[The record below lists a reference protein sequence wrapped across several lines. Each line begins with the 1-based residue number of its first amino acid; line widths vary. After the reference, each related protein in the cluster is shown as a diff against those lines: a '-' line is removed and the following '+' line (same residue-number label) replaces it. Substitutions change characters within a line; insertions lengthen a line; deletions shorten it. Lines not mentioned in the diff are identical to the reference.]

1 MKPLGSVAAVV
12 AAIRED
18 ASAEAEALDRQAQ
31 AEIDRIRMSEASDI
45 VTIPDRERK
54 LVAARQHARVRL
66 AHEDW
71 EDTREA
77 VADRERWLARAVE
90 IGEQQLAGPDDP
102 LVRRERLTALAHEA
116 LARLPGGTCEIVVS
130 GADLTLLNPEWCRA
144 VATGAGRDEIRAVE
158 GPVDGGCVVRTLDG
172 RASFDNTFA
181 ARGRRFQ
188 ATWRAALAELYEQAL
203 QMATSPVDRP
213 PGA

>member
-31 AEIDRIRMSEASDI
+31 TEIDRIRTSEASDV

-54 LVAARQHARVRL
+54 LAAARQHARVRL

-77 VADRERWLARAVE
+77 VADRDRWLARAAE
-90 IGEQQLAGPDDP
+90 IGEQQLAGPEDP

-116 LARLPGGTCEIVVS
+116 LARLPGHACEIVVS
-130 GADLTLLNPEWCRA
+130 GATLPLLDFDWCRA
-144 VATGAGRDEIRAVE
+144 VATATGREEVRVVE

-188 ATWRAALAELYEQAL
+188 ATWRAALAELHEQAL
-203 QMATSPVDRP
+203 RMASSPADRL
-213 PGA
+213 PGV